1 MSVSRRS
8 DHPVRSIKGSF
19 ATFLLLSR
27 PPLLCEEGNFPRT
40 MKSFELVEP
49 TTVQEAIALL
59 NSEDR
64 SVRAIAGGTA
74 LMLMM
79 KTRLFQPTRLVSLR
93 RLNGDVRGIRV
104 NESGGLR
111 IGAMTSLAELEYSPE
126 LAKAYPVISRALRML
141 SNIRIRNVATLGGHL
156 AHGDPHMDLPPILL
170 TLGAR
175 ISAVSARGQ
184 RWIDLSNLFTGYYQ
198 TSLAKDELITAV
210 DIPGLSAGVRCW
222 YEKFTARSADD
233 WPTVG
238 AAVSYSVDSNIITE
252 ARVAVSAATDRPLRI
267 ATAEKLLVNA
277 PPTPEVFAK
286 AAGAASDEVEP
297 IADLHGSASYKR
309 EMVRVHVRRALERAS

>member
-1 MSVSRRS
+1 
-8 DHPVRSIKGSF
+8 
-19 ATFLLLSR
+19 
-27 PPLLCEEGNFPRT
+27 
-40 MKSFELVEP
+40 MKSFELAEP
-49 TTVQEAIALL
+49 ATLEEAVALL
-59 NSEDR
+59 DPRDR
-64 SVRAIAGGTA
+64 TVRAIAGGTA

-93 RLNGDVRGIRV
+93 RLNGDLRGIRA
-104 NESGGLR
+104 NEDGGLR
-111 IGAMTSLAELEYSPE
+111 IGAMTSLAELEYSP
-126 LAKAYPVISRALRML
+126 LVASTYPVLSRALRTL

-175 ISAVSARGQ
+175 IAAMSKRGP
-184 RWIDLSNLFTGYYQ
+184 RWIDIRDLFTGYYQ

-210 DIPGLSAGVRCW
+210 EIPGQPSGVYSW

-238 AAVSYSVDSNIITE
+238 VAVWYTVDSDVIRE
-252 ARVAVSAATDRPLRI
+252 ARIAVSAATERPMR
-267 ATAEKLLVNA
+267 AVAAEASLIGSSH
-277 PPTPEVFAK
+277 TSEIFSR
-286 AAGAASDEVEP
+286 AADAAADEVEP

-309 EMVRVHVRRALERAS
+309 EMVRVHVRRALEKAWQK

>member
-1 MSVSRRS
+1 
-8 DHPVRSIKGSF
+8 
-19 ATFLLLSR
+19 
-27 PPLLCEEGNFPRT
+27 

-49 TTVQEAIALL
+49 TTIQEAVALL
-59 NSEDR
+59 SADDR
-64 SVRAIAGGTA
+64 SVRPIAGGTA

-79 KTRLFQPTRLVSLR
+79 KTRLFQPRRLVSLR
-93 RLNGDVRGIRV
+93 RLNGQLRGIRV
-104 NESGGLR
+104 NEKGGLS
-111 IGAMTSLAELEYSPE
+111 IGAMTSLTELEYSPQ
-126 LAKAYPVISRALRML
+126 LAGAFPVITRALRML

-175 ISAVSARGQ
+175 VSTISPRGE
-184 RWIDLSNLFTGYYQ
+184 RSIDVADIFTGYYA

-210 DIPGLSAGVRCW
+210 DLPGLPPGTRCW

-238 AAVSYSVDSNIITE
+238 VAVSYSVNSNVITE
-252 ARVAVSAATDRPLRI
+252 ARIALSAATDRPLRI
-267 ATAEKLLVNA
+267 PAAEKILVNGS
-277 PPTPEVFAK
+277 PTPDIFARAAA
-286 AAGAASDEVEP
+286 AAGDAVEP

>member
-1 MSVSRRS
+1 
-8 DHPVRSIKGSF
+8 
-19 ATFLLLSR
+19 
-27 PPLLCEEGNFPRT
+27 

-49 TTVQEAIALL
+49 TTVQEAVALL

-93 RLNGDVRGIRV
+93 RLNGELRGIRV
-104 NESGGLR
+104 NEGGGLR

-175 ISAVSARGQ
+175 ISARSTRGQ
-184 RWIDLSNLFTGYYQ
+184 RWIDVSDLFVGYYQ

-210 DIPGLSAGVRCW
+210 DIPGLSNGVHCW

-238 AAVSYSVDSNIITE
+238 AAVCYSVDSNIITE
-252 ARVAVSAATDRPLRI
+252 ARVAVSAAT
-267 ATAEKLLVNA
+267 
-277 PPTPEVFAK
+277 
-286 AAGAASDEVEP
+286 
-297 IADLHGSASYKR
+297 
-309 EMVRVHVRRALERAS
+309 

>member
-1 MSVSRRS
+1 
-8 DHPVRSIKGSF
+8 
-19 ATFLLLSR
+19 
-27 PPLLCEEGNFPRT
+27 
-40 MKSFELVEP
+40 MKSFDLAEP
-49 TTVQEAIALL
+49 ATLEEALALL
-59 NSEDR
+59 DPQDR

-93 RLNGDVRGIRV
+93 RLNGDLRGTRE
-104 NESGGLR
+104 NEDGGLR
-111 IGAMTSLAELEYSPE
+111 IGAMTSLAELEYSPL
-126 LAKAYPVISRALRML
+126 LASTYPVMSRALRML

-175 ISAVSARGQ
+175 ISAVSIRGQ
-184 RWIDLSNLFTGYYQ
+184 RWIDVSDLFVGYYQ

-210 DIPGLSAGVRCW
+210 DVPGQPPGVYCW

-238 AAVSYSVDSNIITE
+238 AAVWYCVDSNVIIQ
-252 ARVAVSAATDRPLRI
+252 ARVAVSAATERPMRI
-267 ATAEKLLVNA
+267 AAAEAALVNA
-277 PPTPEVFAK
+277 SPTPQVFSK
-286 AAGAASDEVEP
+286 AADAAANEVEP

-309 EMVRVHVRRALERAS
+309 EMVRVHVRRALEHALNSRPKGAG

>member
-1 MSVSRRS
+1 
-8 DHPVRSIKGSF
+8 
-19 ATFLLLSR
+19 
-27 PPLLCEEGNFPRT
+27 
-40 MKSFELVEP
+40 MKSFELAEP
-49 TTVQEAIALL
+49 ATLEEAVALL
-59 NSEDR
+59 DPGDR

-93 RLNGDVRGIRV
+93 RLNGDLRGIRATE
-104 NESGGLR
+104 NGGLR
-111 IGAMTSLAELEYSPE
+111 IGAMTSLAELEYSPL
-126 LAKAYPVISRALRML
+126 LASTFPVLTRSLRML

-175 ISAVSARGQ
+175 ISAMSTRGQ
-184 RWIDLSNLFTGYYQ
+184 RWIDVRDLFTGYYQ

-210 DIPGLSAGVRCW
+210 EIPGLPSGVYCW

-238 AAVSYSVDSNIITE
+238 VAVWYTVDSDVLRE
-252 ARVAVSAATDRPLRI
+252 ARVAVSAATERPMRV
-267 ATAEKLLVNA
+267 ASAEASLIGSS
-277 PPTPEVFAK
+277 PTSEIFSR
-286 AAGAASDEVEP
+286 AADAAADELEP

-309 EMVRVHVRRALERAS
+309 EMVRVHVRRALEKAWQR

>member
-1 MSVSRRS
+1 
-8 DHPVRSIKGSF
+8 
-19 ATFLLLSR
+19 
-27 PPLLCEEGNFPRT
+27 

-49 TTVQEAIALL
+49 TTIQEAVALL
-59 NSEDR
+59 DPEDR
-64 SVRAIAGGTA
+64 MVRAIAGGTA

-93 RLNGDVRGIRV
+93 RLNGEVRGIRA
-104 NESGGLR
+104 NERGGLR

-175 ISAVSARGQ
+175 VSAVSPRGQ
-184 RWIDLSNLFTGYYQ
+184 RWIDISDLFTGYYQ
-198 TSLAKDELITAV
+198 TSVAKDELITAV
-210 DIPGLSAGVRCW
+210 DIPGQSAGVHSW

-238 AAVSYSVDSNIITE
+238 AAVSYSVDSNIITK
-252 ARVAVSAATDRPLRI
+252 ARIAVSAATDRPLRI
-267 ATAEKLLVNA
+267 AAAEALLVNA
-277 PPTPEVFAK
+277 SPTPEVFTK
-286 AAGAASDEVEP
+286 AAAAAADAVEP

-309 EMVRVHVRRALERAS
+309 EMVCVHVRRALERAL

>member
-1 MSVSRRS
+1 MR
-8 DHPVRSIKGSF
+8 
-19 ATFLLLSR
+19 
-27 PPLLCEEGNFPRT
+27 
-40 MKSFELVEP
+40 SFELAEP
-49 TTVQEAIALL
+49 ATLEEAVALL
-59 NSEDR
+59 DPQDR

-93 RLNGDVRGIRV
+93 RLDGDLRGIRA
-104 NESGGLR
+104 NEGGGLR
-111 IGAMTSLAELEYSPE
+111 IGAMTSLAELEYSPL
-126 LAKAYPVISRALRML
+126 LASTYPVMSGALRML

-175 ISAVSARGQ
+175 ISAASTRGQ
-184 RWIDLSNLFTGYYQ
+184 RWIDVSDLFVGYYQ
-198 TSLAKDELITAV
+198 TALAKDELITAV
-210 DIPGLSAGVRCW
+210 DVPSQPPGVYCW

-238 AAVSYSVDSNIITE
+238 AAVWYCVDSNVIVK
-252 ARVAVSAATDRPLRI
+252 ARVAVSAATERPMRI
-267 ATAEKLLVNA
+267 AAAEATLVNA
-277 PPTPEVFAK
+277 APTPQVFSK
-286 AAGAASDEVEP
+286 AADAAATEVQP

-309 EMVRVHVRRALERAS
+309 EMVRVHVRRALEHALNARSNGAG

>member
-1 MSVSRRS
+1 VAY
-8 DHPVRSIKGSF
+8 PIVPG
-19 ATFLLLSR
+19 
-27 PPLLCEEGNFPRT
+27 

-49 TTVQEAIALL
+49 KTVEEAIALL
-59 NSEDR
+59 SAEDR

-74 LMLMM
+74 LILMM
-79 KTRLFQPTRLVSLR
+79 KARLFQPTRLVSLR
-93 RLNGDVRGIRV
+93 RLNGDVRGIQV
-104 NESGGLR
+104 NESGGLL
-111 IGAMTSLAELEYSPE
+111 IGAMTSLAELEYSPQ
-126 LAKAYPVISRALRML
+126 LAKAYPVISRALRTL

-175 ISAVSARGQ
+175 ISAVSPRGQ
-184 RWIDLSNLFTGYYQ
+184 RWIDVSDLFTGYYQ
-198 TSLAKDELITAV
+198 TTLAKDELITAIDV
-210 DIPGLSAGVRCW
+210 PGQPSGAHSW

-238 AAVSYSVDSNIITE
+238 AAVCYRVESNVITE

-267 ATAEKLLVNA
+267 AAAESLLVKSHA
-277 PPTPEVFAK
+277 TPEVFAK
-286 AAGAASDEVEP
+286 AAAAAADEVQP